1 MKLFRV
7 KSLYYINYHFDEFVN
22 CSSLFQY
29 GSYGVN
35 VQFLPCSTLKLFF
48 CLFFIDFNFT

>member
-7 KSLYYINYHFDEFVN
+7 KSLYYINYHFVEFVN

-48 CLFFIDFNFT
+48 CLFFY